1 MVSRSSLRNVV
12 LENMKGNSM
21 VTDTVSYTITVD
33 GTSITTQEYRSRLE
47 DLYKLAV
54 KLKNVQQALEILER
68 INRIK

>member
-1 MVSRSSLRNVV
+1 MVSRSSLKNVV
-12 LENMKGNSM
+12 LASMKGNSM
-21 VTDTVSYTITVD
+21 NDFTVTITSD
-33 GTSITTQEYRSRLE
+33 NDFKPMTREEYTSRLE